1 MRTQTYKQVRSVQEV
16 SCIRGTPETGQKH
29 EGKHGPSL
37 PGELLGGS
45 KAVKG
50 RACAKAQGC
59 EKGGGE
65 ECRREGRVR
74 PETLQS
80 LT

>member
-1 MRTQTYKQVRSVQEV
+1 MRTQTYKQVKSVQED
-16 SCIRGTPETGQKH
+16 SCIRGTPETEEKH
-29 EGKHGPSL
+29 EGRRGPSL
-37 PGELLGGS
+37 LGERLGGS
-45 KAVKG
+45 KAVKD

-65 ECRREGRVR
+65 ERRREGRVR